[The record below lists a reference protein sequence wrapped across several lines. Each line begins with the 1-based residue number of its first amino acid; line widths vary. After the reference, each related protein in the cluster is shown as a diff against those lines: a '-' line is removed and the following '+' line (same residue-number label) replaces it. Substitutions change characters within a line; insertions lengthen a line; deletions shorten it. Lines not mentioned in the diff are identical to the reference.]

1 VSLLSGR
8 RFDPKFETLLVH
20 GRLAAGEESMAD
32 LARREGART
41 EFVGSLVQP
50 VSAWDDPRALAQLI
64 RITRR
69 FRPHIVHTHTAKA
82 GLVGRAAALA
92 VRPRPLIVHTFH
104 GHVLRGYF
112 GPRKTAFYRR
122 LEQEMARF
130 TDVLIGVS
138 EATVGDLVGLGVAPR
153 EKFRVVPLGA
163 ELDPFTDAGSGEDR
177 GVLRAELDVADDETL
192 LLFVGR
198 LVPIKRVDVLLESLR
213 QVVSQGAPVQ
223 LAIVGDGE
231 LRTQLEELS
240 AEMGLQG
247 RVHFLG
253 YRRDLPRIAA
263 AADIAVLSSDNEGTP
278 VALIEAAAAG
288 LPAVA
293 TSVGGVPE
301 VVGEDVGMVVAPRD
315 PQAFGMAVATLAE
328 DPELRRQMGERARE
342 AALRRYSHE
351 RLLDDVRDLYEEL
364 LAGAPAGACTSSG

>member
-1 VSLLSGR
+1 
-8 RFDPKFETLLVH
+8 
-20 GRLAAGEESMAD
+20 
-32 LARREGART
+32 
-41 EFVGSLVQP
+41 
-50 VSAWDDPRALAQLI
+50 
-64 RITRR
+64 
-69 FRPHIVHTHTAKA
+69 
-82 GLVGRAAALA
+82 
-92 VRPRPLIVHTFH
+92 
-104 GHVLRGYF
+104 
-112 GPRKTAFYRR
+112 
-122 LEQEMARF
+122 MARF

-138 EATVGDLVGLGVAPR
+138 EATVDDLVGLGVAPR

-163 ELDPFTDAGSGEDR
+163 ELSQFTAGSGEER
-177 GVLRAELDVADDETL
+177 GGLRAELGVADDETL

-198 LVPIKRVDVLLESLR
+198 LVPIKRVDVLLQSLR
-213 QVVSQGAPVQ
+213 HAVAQGAPVQ

-231 LRTQLEELS
+231 LRTELEELS

-301 VVGEDVGMVVAPRD
+301 VVGEDVGVVVPPRD
-315 PQAFGMAVATLAE
+315 PQAFGMAVATLAG
-328 DPELRRQMGERARE
+328 DRELRRKMGTRARE
-342 AALRRYSHE
+342 AALQRYSHE
-351 RLLDDVRDLYEEL
+351 RLLNDVRDLYEEL
-364 LAGAPAGACTSSG
+364 LAGAAAGASVPSG